1 MADSQ
6 SDPDSPPAYS
16 ETPHPGH
23 SGPPAV
29 SLIDRNP
36 PRGPSG
42 RIGSHPSSTGPH
54 PYRYIPQA
62 PLCTPG
68 YEDLIFAAPEFPRGL
83 PPLLRDV
90 CLCEM
95 APASNESIQ
104 RVADFSQIPVQ
115 CLRRLARLGAMVQ
128 TPGVGIYPPSVFFRT
143 RALPARMLAVI
154 MHLYLDEV
162 NFYAALD
169 DYNAQH
175 GRGSDSDYE

>member
-16 ETPHPGH
+16 ETPPPGH
-23 SGPPAV
+23 SGPLTVA
-29 SLIDRNP
+29 LIDRNP

-42 RIGSHPSSTGPH
+42 RIGTHPRSTRPH

-62 PLCTPG
+62 PFCTPG
-68 YEDLIFAAPEFPRGL
+68 YEDLIFAAPEFPRGFS
-83 PPLLRDV
+83 PLLRDV
-90 CLCEM
+90 CPCEM
-95 APASNESIQ
+95 APANNESIQ
-104 RVADFSQIPVQ
+104 RVADFSRIPVD
-115 CLRRLARLGAMVQ
+115 CLRRLARLGAMVE
-128 TPGVGIYPPSVFFRT
+128 TREENFPPSVYFRT
-143 RALPARMLAVI
+143 RALPLRMLAHI

-169 DYNAQH
+169 YYNARH